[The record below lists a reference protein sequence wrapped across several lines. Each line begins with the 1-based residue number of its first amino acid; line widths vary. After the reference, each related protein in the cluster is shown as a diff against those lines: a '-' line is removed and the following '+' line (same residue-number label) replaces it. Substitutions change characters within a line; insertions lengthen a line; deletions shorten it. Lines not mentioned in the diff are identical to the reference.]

1 MDAITLSTSRLID
14 SGRLGAEIGWR
25 VILVGALA
33 NLGFKAG
40 IVAAAGGGN
49 LFRRVVPYFAA
60 AWVAGM
66 LLLALWP
73 AATS

>member
-1 MDAITLSTSRLID
+1 MDAITLSTARLID

-33 NLGFKAG
+33 NLSFKAG
-40 IVAAAGGGN
+40 IVATAGGAK
-49 LFRRVVPYFAA
+49 LFRWILPYFAA
-60 AWVAGM
+60 AGVAGI